1 MTGNKGEFAVCCE
14 NITKTYPPDIQA
26 LKNINLKIS
35 PHQIFGIIGPDGAG
49 KTTLFRILTT
59 LILADEGKATVLGYD
74 VVNEYQEIRKY
85 VGYMPGRFSLYQDL
99 TVEENLKFFASVF
112 GTTVEENYDLI
123 KNRWNEAKIGV
134 ELCAY
139 SQTQASDFG

>member
-59 LILADEGKATVLGYD
+59 LILADD
-74 VVNEYQEIRKY
+74 FRFIR
-85 VGYMPGRFSLYQDL
+85 
-99 TVEENLKFFASVF
+99 
-112 GTTVEENYDLI
+112 I
-123 KNRWNEAKIGV
+123 
-134 ELCAY
+134 
-139 SQTQASDFG
+139 